1 MAPLGHFILA
11 DIYNRQGRAEEAE
24 RELRA
29 AERASRALESP

>member
-11 DIYNRQGRAEEAE
+11 DIYNRQGKFADAE

-29 AERASRALESP
+29 ARRLESS